1 MVPSPLESPPSV
13 IPPLHLCL
21 LLVSWCFCFC
31 FLRSCSLTFHHS
43 YRGRHPRLFSY
54 GNIYLLYIYFLQI
67 SQSAETQLVRRENT
81 CKSVQVALDPTMW
94 IRFVPVAVGSWR
106 LLLNFRCLS
115 AEFSL
120 LESLGNSW
128 YLNGN
133 QWPGY
138 FRASTTTSNP
148 HPSIWLPIGG
158 KPKTSQMLPPSGKI
172 NASPAGRP

>member
-94 IRFVPVAVGSWR
+94 IRFVPVAVGSWLEKKEKKM
-106 LLLNFRCLS
+106 LL
-115 AEFSL
+115 
-120 LESLGNSW
+120 
-128 YLNGN
+128 
-133 QWPGY
+133 
-138 FRASTTTSNP
+138 
-148 HPSIWLPIGG
+148 
-158 KPKTSQMLPPSGKI
+158 KKI
-172 NASPAGRP
+172 K

>member
-1 MVPSPLESPPSV
+1 MFMVPSPLESPPSV

-94 IRFVPVAVGSWR
+94 IRFVPVAVGSW
-106 LLLNFRCLS
+106 
-115 AEFSL
+115 
-120 LESLGNSW
+120 LEKKRKKNAFKKDKVKRRALFFPLW
-128 YLNGN
+128 FPFP
-133 QWPGY
+133 PG
-138 FRASTTTSNP
+138 
-148 HPSIWLPIGG
+148 
-158 KPKTSQMLPPSGKI
+158 LPPPPPPSLT
-172 NASPAGRP
+172 ACC